1 MMKKVVA
8 GICGIVM
15 AGIVAMPA
23 CQAADEELSVASEV
37 QQVTEVQ
44 NKDAT
49 GGVVKF
55 EQGQAQN
62 NAINSVAQQ
71 QVSQIANVAKS
82 VSVQQREAVKQ
93 KQPASVTASSVSLV
107 EAWAKREPTMLT
119 MKSSGKDYE
128 AAKFLAERKAVAKA
142 IFLFTEAD
150 VAQDYDVSVYQL
162 ADNYGKYILLF
173 EETNRQEV
181 GLDVLVLSRV
191 VLKKDILLADMEQY
205 KIYGEGNHEKS

>member
-1 MMKKVVA
+1 MMKNVVA

-37 QQVTEVQ
+37 QQVTEKQEKDAAGSAVHPGQGQVQ
-44 NKDAT
+44 N
-49 GGVVKF
+49 V
-55 EQGQAQN
+55 
-62 NAINSVAQQ
+62 AINAVVQR

-82 VSVQQREAVKQ
+82 VSVQQREDVKQ

-119 MKSSGKDYE
+119 MKSSGKEYE
-128 AAKFLAERKAVAKA
+128 AAKFLAEKKAVAKA

-150 VAQDYDVSVYQL
+150 VAQDYYVSV
-162 ADNYGKYILLF
+162 
-173 EETNRQEV
+173 
-181 GLDVLVLSRV
+181 
-191 VLKKDILLADMEQY
+191 
-205 KIYGEGNHEKS
+205 

>member
-44 NKDAT
+44 KKDAA

-107 EAWAKREPTMLT
+107 EAWVKREPTMLT

-162 ADNYGKYILLF
+162 ADNYGKYILMF

>member
-1 MMKKVVA
+1 
-8 GICGIVM
+8 
-15 AGIVAMPA
+15 
-23 CQAADEELSVASEV
+23 
-37 QQVTEVQ
+37 
-44 NKDAT
+44 
-49 GGVVKF
+49 
-55 EQGQAQN
+55 
-62 NAINSVAQQ
+62 
-71 QVSQIANVAKS
+71 
-82 VSVQQREAVKQ
+82 
-93 KQPASVTASSVSLV
+93 
-107 EAWAKREPTMLT
+107 MLT

-162 ADNYGKYILLF
+162 ADNYGKYILMF

-191 VLKKDILLADMEQY
+191 VLKRDILLADMEQY

>member
-1 MMKKVVA
+1 MMKKLVA

-44 NKDAT
+44 KKDAA

-71 QVSQIANVAKS
+71 QASQIANVAKS
-82 VSVQQREAVKQ
+82 VAVQQGGEVKP
-93 KQPASVTASSVSLV
+93 PAGVTASSISLV
-107 EAWAKREPTMLT
+107 EAWARREPAMLT
-119 MKSSGKDYE
+119 MKSGGKDYE
-128 AAKFLAERKAVAKA
+128 TAKSLAEKKAVAKA

-150 VAQDYDVSVYQL
+150 VAQDYDVAVYQL
-162 ADNYGKYILLF
+162 ADNYGKYILMF
-173 EETNRQEV
+173 EETNRQDT
-181 GLDVLVLSRV
+181 GSDVLVLSRV

-205 KIYGEGNHEKS
+205 KK